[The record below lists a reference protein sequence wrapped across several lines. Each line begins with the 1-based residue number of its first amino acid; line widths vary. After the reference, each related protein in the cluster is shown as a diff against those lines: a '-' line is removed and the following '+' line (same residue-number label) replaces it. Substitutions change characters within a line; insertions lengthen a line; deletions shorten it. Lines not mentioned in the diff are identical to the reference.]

1 VAGRRANGAPRS
13 GAGRWPQRAHPRI
26 LPLVHPSQEPDTARL
41 ARGVGDPFAPSP
53 DDVRALGGAA
63 TEWIA
68 RHFADLA
75 SLPVVPAT
83 TPAEVFARFAEPV
96 PEEPTPWPAL
106 LERFEREIVPNSFH
120 LPSPRYFGLMNP
132 TPLPIA
138 VFAEAMAAALNQ
150 NVGAWH
156 HSPAATAVE
165 REVIRWLGELAGYPA
180 GAFGSL
186 TPGGSLANTTGIKI
200 ALAAKVP
207 RTTAHGVWGLERRP
221 VLYASEEAHFSIAK
235 SANILGLGGTDGLR
249 KVPVDGNAR
258 LDVASL
264 RRMVAADRAA
274 GLEPFCVVGVAGVTS
289 NGVIDPLEAIAD
301 AARDFGLWYH
311 VDAAYAAG
319 GLMSTSLRTR
329 FAGIGRADSI
339 TMDPHKWW
347 YMPYPCGAILTR
359 DGDAGRRAFWSD
371 AVYIPQT
378 DDAIEY
384 RDHGL
389 AGSRPFSALKL
400 WMAMQLVG
408 RRAYGRHAEEQ
419 VALTERFARELTRD
433 GDWEQVTPI
442 DTAIAAVRFTGKGAD
457 RARGGFSSDAW
468 QDRIAARVLAKRRWW
483 VSPTTTVGTRAIR
496 VMVISY
502 LTRWEHL
509 EELIHELREA
519 AADL

>member
-1 VAGRRANGAPRS
+1 MTQPVTPVTTS
-13 GAGRWPQRAHPRI
+13 
-26 LPLVHPSQEPDTARL
+26 S
-41 ARGVGDPFAPSP
+41 PFDSRP
-53 DDVRALGGAA
+53 DDVRALGRAA
-63 TEWIA
+63 ADWIA
-68 RHFADLA
+68 RHYGNL
-75 SLPVVPAT
+75 SRLPVVPDT
-83 TPAEVFARFAEPV
+83 TPAATFAQFAQPL
-96 PEEPTPWPAL
+96 PEAPTPWPAL

-165 REVIRWLGELAGYPA
+165 RTVIGWLCEVAGYPP

-186 TPGGSLANTTGIKI
+186 TPGGSLANTTGLKI
-200 ALAAKVP
+200 ALAAKLP
-207 RTTAHGVWGLERRP
+207 RTTREGVWGLERRP
-221 VLYASEEAHFSIAK
+221 VLYASAEAHFSIEK
-235 SANILGLGGTDGLR
+235 SANILGLGGAAGVR
-249 KVPVDGNAR
+249 KVPVDAGSR
-258 LDVASL
+258 LDVAAL
-264 RRMVAADRAA
+264 RRMVADDRAA
-274 GLEPFCVVGVAGVTS
+274 GLEPFCVVGIAGVTS
-289 NGVIDPLEAIAD
+289 NGVIDPLDAIAD
-301 AARDFGLWYH
+301 AARDLGLWYH

-319 GLMSTSLRTR
+319 GLMSAKLRAR
-329 FAGIGRADSI
+329 FRGIERADSI

-378 DDAIEY
+378 DDAVEF

-408 RRAYGRHAEEQ
+408 RRAYGRMAEEQ
-419 VALTERFARELTRD
+419 VALTERFVAELTRD
-433 GDWEQVTPI
+433 GTWEAVTPV
-442 DTAIAAVRFTGKGAD
+442 DTAIAAVRYYGK
-457 RARGGFSSDAW
+457 SPDAKLRSGSQTDGL
-468 QDRIAARVLAKRRWW
+468 QDRIVARVLQGRRHWI
-483 VSPTTTVGTRAIR
+483 SPTTTVGKRAIR

-509 EELIHELREA
+509 EELIAELRKAER
-519 AADL
+519 DP